1 MPEPENVSYSPIYFV
16 KYNSC
21 PRAIIIAGAI
31 GTKKYFGRIKYKEAE
46 RLYMEECDRMDAMC
60 SL

>member
-1 MPEPENVSYSPIYFV
+1 MPEADNVLYSPIDFV

-46 RLYMEECDRMDAMC
+46 RLYIEECERMDASC
-60 SL
+60 EP

>member
-1 MPEPENVSYSPIYFV
+1 MPEQDCASYSPIYFV

-46 RLYMEECDRMDAMC
+46 RLYMEECERMDAMY

>member
-1 MPEPENVSYSPIYFV
+1 MPEQDCASYSPTYFV

-21 PRAIIIAGAI
+21 PRAIIIAGVI

-46 RLYMEECDRMDAMC
+46 RLYMEECERMDAIY
-60 SL
+60 SQ

>member
-1 MPEPENVSYSPIYFV
+1 MPEADNVLYSTIYFV

-46 RLYMEECDRMDAMC
+46 RLYIEECERMDASC
-60 SL
+60 EP